1 MLTTAFSIRAHPCP
15 SVVVFILLSLCPL
28 CLCGESPLR
37 SPKMKAGFAERDI
50 TPSEGMERPGGYGKS
65 FHKGP
70 AHDPCKVRAAV
81 FDDGTT
87 RVALVGIDALA
98 VPRRLVLDVRE
109 GIEKQCGI
117 KPAAVM
123 IGASHTHS
131 GGPTC
136 MVQPGE
142 FDHASDLAK
151 KLAYEMS
158 SCADPKYLA
167 TVKQALI
174 EAVVEA
180 DQKRVEAKACVG
192 SGRAEGV
199 AFNRRQRMKNGL
211 SYSHAG
217 KGNPDILGYA
227 GPTDPEVGVIGVW
240 AAPDQAPKDAT
251 GKFLGCVVNFA
262 CHGTAGVAGTS
273 ADWIYYLEHTVR
285 GVMGERAIVVFLN
298 GACGDV
304 TQVDNLSPYTGEF
317 GERAGIKIGQSVGAE
332 ALKVLASATPGHLG
346 PTAARTEVLRIPR
359 RKPSP
364 AKLKAALETVAKD
377 PKEVGHTA
385 WTFAKE
391 TVLLDAL
398 LQKEPVAEVEVQA
411 IQVGP
416 AIFLANPAE
425 FFCQLG
431 LDIKKGSPFPFTFP
445 VELANG
451 CVGYVPTEE
460 AFGPHGGGY
469 ETRLTAY
476 SNLDVTGG
484 PKIVAASI
492 ALAKTLAPGPVPEP
506 PRAGPF
512 TKGWEYGTVPPETD

>member
-1 MLTTAFSIRAHPCP
+1 
-15 SVVVFILLSLCPL
+15 
-28 CLCGESPLR
+28 
-37 SPKMKAGFAERDI
+37 MKAGFAERDI
-50 TPSEGMERPGGYGKS
+50 TPAEGMERPGGYGKS

-81 FDDGTT
+81 FDDGST

-98 VPRRLVLDVRE
+98 VPRKLVLDVRQA
-109 GIEKQCGI
+109 IQNHCGI
-117 KPAAVM
+117 KPEAVM
-123 IGASHTHS
+123 IAASHTHS

-158 SCADPKYLA
+158 SCADPNYLE

-174 EAVVEA
+174 QAVVEA
-180 DQKRVEAKACVG
+180 DQKRVEANCCIG
-192 SGRAEGV
+192 SGRAEGI

-211 SYSHAG
+211 CYSHAG

-227 GPTDPEVGVIGVW
+227 GPTDPDVGDIGAW
-240 AAPDQAPKDAT
+240 DTKGQ
-251 GKFLGCVVNFA
+251 FLGCVVNFA

-273 ADWIYYLEHTVR
+273 ADWIYYLEKTIR
-285 GVMGERAIVVFLN
+285 GVMGERAVVVFLN

-317 GERAGIKIGQSVGAE
+317 GERAGIKIGQTVGAE
-332 ALKVLASATPGHLG
+332 ALKVLACATPGDIG
-346 PTAARTEVLRIPR
+346 PAAAKTEILRIPR
-359 RKPSP
+359 RKPNP
-364 AKLKAALETVAKD
+364 EKVKKALEIVQKD
-377 PKEVGHTA
+377 PKEVGHTV

-416 AIFLANPAE
+416 AVFLANPAE

-431 LDIKKGSPFPFTFP
+431 LDIKKGSPFPLTYP

-460 AFGPHGGGY
+460 ALGPSGGGY

-476 SNLDVTGG
+476 SNLEPKAG
-484 PKIVAASI
+484 PRIVAACI
-492 ALAKTLAPGPVPEP
+492 ALARTLTPGSVPEP
-506 PRAGPF
+506 PKAGPF
-512 TKGWEYGTVPPETD
+512 TKGWEYGTVSPETE

>member
-1 MLTTAFSIRAHPCP
+1 
-15 SVVVFILLSLCPL
+15 
-28 CLCGESPLR
+28 
-37 SPKMKAGFAERDI
+37 MKAGFAERDI
-50 TPSEGMERPGGYGKS
+50 TPSEGMERPGGYGKA

-70 AHDPCKVRAAV
+70 AHDPLKVRAAV

-98 VPRRLVLDVRE
+98 VPRKLVIEARE
-109 GIEKQCGI
+109 GIEKLCGI
-117 KPAAVM
+117 KPEAVM

-142 FDHASDLAK
+142 FDHASDLVK
-151 KLAYEMS
+151 KLAYERS
-158 SCADPKYLA
+158 SCADPAYLE
-167 TVKQALI
+167 TVRKALI
-174 EAVVEA
+174 EAVAEA
-180 DQKRVEAKACVG
+180 DRKRVEASACVG
-192 SGRAEGV
+192 SGRAEGI

-240 AAPDQAPKDAT
+240 DYK

-262 CHGTAGVAGTS
+262 CHGTAGVAATS
-273 ADWIYYLEHTVR
+273 ADWIYYLERTIR
-285 GVMGERAIVVFLN
+285 GVMGQDAVVVFLN

-317 GERAGIKIGQSVGAE
+317 GKQAGIKIGQTVGAE
-332 ALKVLASATPGHLG
+332 ALKVLARATPGTLA
-346 PTAARTEVLRIPR
+346 PTAATARLLRIPR
-359 RKPSP
+359 RKPAP
-364 AKLKAALETVAKD
+364 AKVKAALELVQKD

-398 LQKEPVAEVEVQA
+398 LQKESVAEVEVQA
-411 IQVGP
+411 IQIGP
-416 AIFLANPAE
+416 AVFLANPAE

-431 LDIKKGSPFPFTFP
+431 LDIKKGSPFPLTCP

-460 AFGPHGGGY
+460 ALGPNGGGY

-476 SNLDVTGG
+476 SNLE
-484 PKIVAASI
+484 VAAGTRIVEASV
-492 ALAKTLAPGPVPEP
+492 ALARTFSPGSIPEP

-512 TKGWEYGTVPPETD
+512 TKGWEYGTVPPEVE